1 MSGRFH
7 VSIDQQHQRHGPIVR
22 ISPNELSFASASSWK
37 DIYGHATSGKPT
49 FVKSEFYEIYGSGYD
64 TLCIGSERNPKIH
77 GRMRKLLSRSFSSKA
92 LKEQEDIVQKCV
104 DEFVEK
110 IGVLGKGERGLDMT
124 EWYEMVSFDILG
136 EMAFGESFHCVEKA
150 EPHFWPA
157 LILEHLFFITL
168 VDNLRRYPLLVT
180 LGKFILPRWTVA
192 VRNKHSGF
200 SKQQVEK

>member
-1 MSGRFH
+1 
-7 VSIDQQHQRHGPIVR
+7 
-22 ISPNELSFASASSWK
+22 
-37 DIYGHATSGKPT
+37 
-49 FVKSEFYEIYGSGYD
+49 
-64 TLCIGSERNPKIH
+64 
-77 GRMRKLLSRSFSSKA
+77 MRRLLSRSFSNKA
-92 LKEQEDIVQKCV
+92 LKEQEDLVQKCV

-110 IGVLGKGERGLDMT
+110 IGVRGKSSKRGLDMT
-124 EWYEMVSFDILG
+124 EWYEMISFDILG
-136 EMAFGESFHCVEKA
+136 EMAFGESFHCVENE